1 MECPICKK
9 VINKSRGLSQHLK
22 NQHGN
27 NVKEVYDTY
36 IKQESEG
43 KCKTCNNQT
52 SFRGITVGYLEFCS
66 PKCRSSNP
74 EYRGQMS
81 ESASGKKQ
89 SQETINKRI
98 ANTNQKTK
106 EENRIKSL
114 QERYGQNV
122 TNPSQTPTYRKNY
135 QKTSLKNWGVS
146 HPSSAP
152 ECFKTKRLY
161 KKRTINV
168 NGYEFSDIQGY
179 EDVFLNQ
186 LNDLFPNVSY
196 ENLLEERSK
205 TLFMTNNKVHY
216 PDFYSKKDNHMFE
229 IKSKWTFENHKDY
242 VLYKKKEAELQG
254 YTYTIIIWE
263 RRTSKAIIIS

>member
-22 NQHGN
+22 NHHGN

-52 SFRGITVGYLEFCS
+52 SFRGITVGYLKFCS

-81 ESASGKKQ
+81 ESALGKKQ

-122 TNPSQTPTYRKNY
+122 TNPSQTPDFWKKYKE
-135 QKTSLKNWGVS
+135 TSLKNWG
-146 HPSSAP
+146 
-152 ECFKTKRLY
+152 TKYPTQNINVFNHVKY

-168 NGYEFSDIQGY
+168 NGYEFTDIQGY
-179 EDVFLNQ
+179 EDVFLYQ
-186 LNDLFPNVSY
+186 LNDLFPNISY
-196 ENLLEERSK
+196 EDLLEERSK

-229 IKSKWTFENHKDY
+229 IKSKWTFEAHKLD